1 MAPFRW
7 SPSNDVMLA
16 KEVTGNRPEVAA
28 DWDNVASTLSTAF
41 STDEKKVE
49 ITGRACRERLKRLLI
64 KYNEDDKKSLRK

>member
-7 SPSNDVMLA
+7 SLSNDVMLA
-16 KEVTGNRPEVAA
+16 KEVAGNRPDVAA

-64 KYNEDDKKSLRK
+64 KYNEDDKKSLKK

>member
-16 KEVTGNRPEVAA
+16 KDVAA

-64 KYNEDDKKSLRK
+64 KYNEDDKKSLKK

>member
-16 KEVTGNRPEVAA
+16 KEVAGNRPDVAA

-64 KYNEDDKKSLRK
+64 KYNEDDKKSLKK

>member
-1 MAPFRW
+1 MAPFKW

-16 KEVTGNRPEVAA
+16 KEVTGNRPDVAA
-28 DWDNVASTLSTAF
+28 DCDNVASTLSAAF

-64 KYNEDDKKSLRK
+64 KYNEDDKKSLKK